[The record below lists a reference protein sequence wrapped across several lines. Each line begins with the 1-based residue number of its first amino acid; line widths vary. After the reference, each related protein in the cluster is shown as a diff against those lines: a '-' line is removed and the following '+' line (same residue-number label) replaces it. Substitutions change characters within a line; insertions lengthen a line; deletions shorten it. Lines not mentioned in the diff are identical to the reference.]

1 MTFEDSLFFFRTI
14 SQPNEWK
21 NIGNLILSDAYQN
34 CKKLAGGIV
43 AEEKEQML
51 FSTRIFLLI
60 TFWRYHSTFCKNG
73 YFTETVPF
81 RHFIGKAK
89 MRLTGDNWQGFQQS
103 TFYNI
108 CTFSSWLLCIYNTY
122 LHVYHDGVKNAHFQ
136 YDIYFFQQNI
146 LRQNSVNC
154 IEFFNAE
161 QRLTL
166 PPKNAFQIGLKLG
179 KYLPALVFFCLVGW
193 HF

>member
-1 MTFEDSLFFFRTI
+1 MMMKKSTREDLCCYFQNDFWRFSPLLLRTI

-81 RHFIGKAK
+81 RHFIG
-89 MRLTGDNWQGFQQS
+89 
-103 TFYNI
+103 
-108 CTFSSWLLCIYNTY
+108 
-122 LHVYHDGVKNAHFQ
+122 NAEMHMKS
-136 YDIYFFQQNI
+136 DKVINI
-146 LRQNSVNC
+146 LKFLY
-154 IEFFNAE
+154 I
-161 QRLTL
+161 
-166 PPKNAFQIGLKLG
+166 FQLVVM
-179 KYLPALVFFCLVGW
+179 YLFMKKSAGI
-193 HF
+193 